1 MTRILGIGC
10 GFLLFGGLCIVG
22 MSIPWMLARISPA
35 TEAAEG
41 FLADVQDDAWA
52 NALAR
57 MNADY
62 QSHHTSSQL
71 QTNVQGIPEL
81 ANHSVAWLTSVET
94 HDDGHVTVEGSLYGD
109 GGESP
114 IAFEVSE
121 VNDYWY
127 VDLVAVEGRPL
138 P

>member
-22 MSIPWMLARISPA
+22 LSIPWLLARLSPA
-35 TEAAEG
+35 TDAAEG
-41 FLADVQDDAWA
+41 FLANVHDGSYTE
-52 NALAR
+52 ALAR

-62 QSHHTSSQL
+62 QSSHTAAQL
-71 QTNVQGIPEL
+71 EANVHSISALQ
-81 ANHSVAWLTSVET
+81 NHSFAMLTSVES
-94 HDDGHVTVEGSLYGD
+94 HDDDHVTVEGSLYGD
-109 GGESP
+109 EGESP
-114 IAFEVSE
+114 IAFEVRA

-127 VDLVAVEGRPL
+127 IELVAVAGQPL

>member
-22 MSIPWMLARISPA
+22 LSVPWLLARASPA

-41 FLADVQDDAWA
+41 FLANVHDRAYSE
-52 NALAR
+52 ALAR
-57 MNADY
+57 MSADY
-62 QSHHTSSQL
+62 QSTHTPAQL
-71 QTNVQGIPEL
+71 QQNVESIDTL
-81 ANHSVAWLTSVET
+81 VDHSVATLTSVES

-109 GGESP
+109 DGETP
-114 IAFEVSE
+114 IAFEISE

-127 VDLVAVEGRPL
+127 IELVAVAGQPL
-138 P
+138 R

>member
-1 MTRILGIGC
+1 MTRVLGIGC
-10 GFLLFGGLCIVG
+10 GFLLFGGLCLAGLAV
-22 MSIPWMLARISPA
+22 PWMLARVSPA

-41 FLADVQDDAWA
+41 FLGDVHDGAYSQ
-52 NALAR
+52 ALAR

-62 QSHHTSSQL
+62 QSTHSAAQL
-71 QTNVQGIPEL
+71 QANVERIDAL
-81 ANHSVAWLTSVET
+81 AHHSLATIGSIET

-114 IAFEVSE
+114 IAFELSE

-127 VDLVAVEGRPL
+127 VDLVAVGGEPL
-138 P
+138 R

>member
-22 MSIPWMLARISPA
+22 LSIPWFLARISPA
-35 TEAAEG
+35 TPAAEG
-41 FLADVQDDAWA
+41 FLANVHDRAYSE
-52 NALAR
+52 ALAR
-57 MNADY
+57 MSADY
-62 QSHHTSSQL
+62 QSTHSVAQL
-71 QTNVQGIPEL
+71 QANVETLDALQ
-81 ANHSVAWLTSVET
+81 NHSVAMLTSVES

-109 GGESP
+109 DGESP
-114 IAFEVSE
+114 IAFELSE

-127 VDLVAVEGRPL
+127 VDLVAVAGRPL